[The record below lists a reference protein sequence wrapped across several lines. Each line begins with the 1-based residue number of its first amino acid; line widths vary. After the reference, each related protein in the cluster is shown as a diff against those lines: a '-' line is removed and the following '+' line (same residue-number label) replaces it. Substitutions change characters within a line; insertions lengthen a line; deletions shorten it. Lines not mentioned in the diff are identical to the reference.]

1 MSCILFM
8 TSSLGCVGWDEEKNA
23 PCPQMFDDVNG
34 LLTLLEERW
43 PGPAR
48 FLFVASYEGGGKR
61 ADEYAA
67 VLAQGFEMSGLPITD
82 VTVLDGRNPEV
93 VNVLD
98 QFDVIFLSGGHVP
111 TENRFFHAIGL
122 AEVIRQF
129 DGIVIGESAGSMN
142 CADVVYASPEE
153 AGEAVDP
160 TYELY
165 LYGLGL
171 TNVNIMPHMQ
181 KVWATKLD
189 GYDLFEDILLRD
201 SFERPFYALPDG
213 SFILQEEGLQ
223 ILFGPGYWID
233 CGQVEEIG
241 AEGEGR
247 IL

>member
-1 MSCILFM
+1 MSCTLFM

-67 VLAQGFEMSGLPITD
+67 VMAQGFKMSGLPIAD

-129 DGIVIGESAGSMN
+129 DGIVISESAGSKN
-142 CADVVYASPEE
+142 SPDVV
-153 AGEAVDP
+153 
-160 TYELY
+160 
-165 LYGLGL
+165 
-171 TNVNIMPHMQ
+171 
-181 KVWATKLD
+181 
-189 GYDLFEDILLRD
+189 
-201 SFERPFYALPDG
+201 
-213 SFILQEEGLQ
+213 
-223 ILFGPGYWID
+223 
-233 CGQVEEIG
+233 
-241 AEGEGR
+241 
-247 IL
+247 

>member
-1 MSCILFM
+1 MSCTLFM

-23 PCPQMFDDVNG
+23 PCPQEFDDANG

-43 PGPAR
+43 RSPAR
-48 FLFVASYEGGGKR
+48 FLFVASYEGGGQK

-67 VLAQGFEMSGLPITD
+67 VMAQEFTMSGLPIAN

-93 VNVLD
+93 VNVLE

-111 TENRFFHAIGL
+111 TENRFFRAIGL
-122 AEVIRQF
+122 GEAIRQF
-129 DGIVIGESAGSMN
+129 EGIVIGESAGSMN

-153 AGEAVDP
+153 SGEAVDP
-160 TYELY
+160 SYELY
-165 LYGLGL
+165 IEGLGL

-189 GYDLFEDILLRD
+189 GFDLFEEILLRD

-213 SFILQEEGLQ
+213 SFILQEEGLR